1 VDNEKEIERAN
12 SYRDMMNLW
21 AFKDLYS
28 EIEEIRKVSLESA
41 ISSATIESVY
51 EARGKV
57 KGIDQLLS
65 TIEHITSFQKI

>member
-1 VDNEKEIERAN
+1 MDNEKEIERAN